1 MKHSTNTITR
11 LCLAFGVGMVLF
23 LFYINFYIDLFYSQL
38 AAMSPYKGDTP
49 HLWIIKEKLGDQ
61 YYLMNDSDGFYLR
74 ISYYINIE
82 RRISFSNKHNL
93 QLKNILFWFCYL
105 QSKQQVFKNCRCK
118 YTPCAICSSS
128 ICQLF
133 LVDAMN
139 WKCLYLFLLILLE

>member
-1 MKHSTNTITR
+1 MKHSTNTITK

-23 LFYINFYIDLFYSQL
+23 LFYQFLYRSILFSAGNNEPIQGWY
-38 AAMSPYKGDTP
+38 P

-61 YYLMNDSDGFYLR
+61 YYVMNDSDGFYLR

-82 RRISFSNKHNL
+82 QLISFSNKHNL

-105 QSKQQVFKNCRCK
+105 QPKQQDFKNCRCK